1 MKKGSGV
8 LAVML
13 CVAMLACACVAPE
26 SSENK
31 EPESSDNKQQV
42 EEKEYQGKL
51 DQIEPSAYDNVEG
64 LHLEAGS
71 YISIIGKAE
80 EGQYWNEV
88 KRGVDQAAADINDYL
103 GYEGKDKVKV
113 TYSAPETE
121 DNVDEQVNILDE
133 ELARY
138 PIAVGISITDANACE
153 VQFDLAAENDI
164 PVVAYDSGSA
174 YQGLMAT
181 VSTDNAAAARE
192 AATKLAKLIGDSGE
206 IILFVNDSKS
216 KTSLDREN
224 AFREEIQNNHPNI
237 TIVESYHLDQL
248 EDMQK
253 IVADEINAGTYQIDE
268 ESAEAES
275 DVQIAPADITEEDV
289 IDYVLAKHPDIKG
302 CFASNAPTVKKAI
315 AGLERAEADDVMVVG
330 FDADEEEKKALSDG
344 RIEGLIVQNP
354 FGMGYATVVAAA
366 RAALDMGNEAFV
378 NTGYT
383 WVTADNLEDESI
395 QKMLY

>member
-1 MKKGSGV
+1 MKKSSSV

-13 CVAMLACACVAPE
+13 CVAMLACACAAPE

-88 KRGVDQAAADINDYL
+88 KKGVDQAAADINEYL

-164 PVVAYDSGSA
+164 PVVAYDSGSD

-192 AATKLAKLIGDSGE
+192 AATRLAELIGDSGE
-206 IILFVNDSKS
+206 VVLFVNDSKS

-383 WVTADNLEDESI
+383 WVTADNLEDENI

>member
-1 MKKGSGV
+1 MKKSSSV

-13 CVAMLACACVAPE
+13 CVAMLACACAAPE

-88 KRGVDQAAADINDYL
+88 KKGVDQAAADINEYL

>member
-88 KRGVDQAAADINDYL
+88 KKGVDQAAADINEYL

-113 TYSAPETE
+113 TYSGPETE

-164 PVVAYDSGSA
+164 PVVAYDSGSD

-383 WVTADNLEDESI
+383 WVTADNLEDENI

>member
-1 MKKGSGV
+1 MKKSSSV

-13 CVAMLACACVAPE
+13 CVAMLACACAAPE

-344 RIEGLIVQNP
+344 RVEGLIVQNP

-395 QKMLY
+395 QKTLY

>member
-1 MKKGSGV
+1 MKKGGNV

-13 CVAMLACACVAPE
+13 CVAMLACACAAPE

-88 KRGVDQAAADINDYL
+88 KKGVDQAAADINEYL

-113 TYSAPETE
+113 TYSGPETE

-164 PVVAYDSGSA
+164 PVVAYDSGSD

-344 RIEGLIVQNP
+344 RVEGLIVQNP
-354 FGMGYATVVAAA
+354 FGMGYATVVATA

>member
-1 MKKGSGV
+1 MKKSSSV

-13 CVAMLACACVAPE
+13 CVAMLACACAAPE

-378 NTGYT
+378 NTGYI

-395 QKMLY
+395 QKTLY

>member
-1 MKKGSGV
+1 MKKGSSV
-8 LAVML
+8 LVVML
-13 CVAMLACACVAPE
+13 CVAMLACACAAPE

-88 KRGVDQAAADINDYL
+88 KKGVDQAAADINEYL

-113 TYSAPETE
+113 TYSGPETE

-164 PVVAYDSGSA
+164 PVVAYDSGSD

-181 VSTDNAAAARE
+181 VSTDNAVAARE
-192 AATKLAKLIGDSGE
+192 AATRLAELIGDSGE
-206 IILFVNDSKS
+206 VILFVNNSKS

-224 AFREEIQNNHPNI
+224 AFKEEIQNNHPNI
-237 TIVESYHLDQL
+237 TIVESYHLDRL

-330 FDADEEEKKALSDG
+330 FDADEEEMKALSDG
-344 RIEGLIVQNP
+344 RIDGLIVQNP

>member
-13 CVAMLACACVAPE
+13 CVAMLACACAAPE

-88 KRGVDQAAADINDYL
+88 KKGVDQAAADINEYL

-113 TYSAPETE
+113 TYSGPETE

>member
-1 MKKGSGV
+1 MKKGSSV

-13 CVAMLACACVAPE
+13 CVAMLACACAAPE

-88 KRGVDQAAADINDYL
+88 KKGVDQAAADINEYL

-113 TYSAPETE
+113 TYSGPETE

-164 PVVAYDSGSA
+164 PVVAYDSGSD

-192 AATKLAKLIGDSGE
+192 AATRLAELIGDSGE
-206 IILFVNDSKS
+206 VVLFVNDSKS

-383 WVTADNLEDESI
+383 WVTADNLEDENI

>member
-13 CVAMLACACVAPE
+13 CVAMLACACAAPE

-383 WVTADNLEDESI
+383 WVTADNLEDENI

>member
-1 MKKGSGV
+1 MKKGSSV

-13 CVAMLACACVAPE
+13 CVAMLACACAAPE

-88 KRGVDQAAADINDYL
+88 KKGVDQATADINEYL

-113 TYSAPETE
+113 TYSGPETE

-164 PVVAYDSGSA
+164 PVVAYDSGSD

-192 AATKLAKLIGDSGE
+192 AATRLAELIGDSGE
-206 IILFVNDSKS
+206 VVLFVNDSKS

-268 ESAEAES
+268 ESAEVES

-383 WVTADNLEDESI
+383 WVTADNLEDENI

>member
-1 MKKGSGV
+1 MKKSSSV

-13 CVAMLACACVAPE
+13 CVAMLACACAAPE

-395 QKMLY
+395 QKTLY

>member
-1 MKKGSGV
+1 MKKSSSV

-13 CVAMLACACVAPE
+13 CVAMLACACAAPE

-330 FDADEEEKKALSDG
+330 FDADEEEMKALSDG
-344 RIEGLIVQNP
+344 RIDGLIVQNP

>member
-1 MKKGSGV
+1 MKKSSSV

-13 CVAMLACACVAPE
+13 CVAMLACACAAPE

-224 AFREEIQNNHPNI
+224 AFGEEIQNNHPNI

-395 QKMLY
+395 QKTLY

>member
-1 MKKGSGV
+1 MKKSSSV

-13 CVAMLACACVAPE
+13 CVAMLACACAAPE

-164 PVVAYDSGSA
+164 PVVAYDSGSD

-383 WVTADNLEDESI
+383 WVTADNLEDENI

>member
-1 MKKGSGV
+1 MKKGSSV

-13 CVAMLACACVAPE
+13 CVAMLACACAAPE

-88 KRGVDQAAADINDYL
+88 KKGVDQAAADINEYL

-113 TYSAPETE
+113 TYSGPETE

-164 PVVAYDSGSA
+164 PVVAYDSGSD

-181 VSTDNAAAARE
+181 VSTDNAVAARE
-192 AATKLAKLIGDSGE
+192 AATRLAELIGDSGE
-206 IILFVNDSKS
+206 VILFVNDSKS

-224 AFREEIQNNHPNI
+224 AFKEEIQNNHPNI

-330 FDADEEEKKALSDG
+330 FDADEEEMKALSDG
-344 RIEGLIVQNP
+344 RIDGLIVQNP

-366 RAALDMGNEAFV
+366 RAALDMGNEVFV

-383 WVTADNLEDESI
+383 WVTADNLEDENI

>member
-1 MKKGSGV
+1 MKKSSSV

-13 CVAMLACACVAPE
+13 CVAMLACACAAPE

-88 KRGVDQAAADINDYL
+88 KKGVDQAAADINEYL

-113 TYSAPETE
+113 TYSGPETE

-164 PVVAYDSGSA
+164 PVVAYDSGSD

-181 VSTDNAAAARE
+181 VSTDNAVAARE
-192 AATKLAKLIGDSGE
+192 AATRLAELIGDSGE
-206 IILFVNDSKS
+206 VILFVNNSKS

-224 AFREEIQNNHPNI
+224 AFKEEIQNNHPNI

-395 QKMLY
+395 QKTLY

>member
-1 MKKGSGV
+1 MKKGSSV

-13 CVAMLACACVAPE
+13 CVAMLACACAAPE

-88 KRGVDQAAADINDYL
+88 KKGVDQAAADINEYL

-113 TYSAPETE
+113 TYSGPETE

-164 PVVAYDSGSA
+164 PVVAYDSGSD

-181 VSTDNAAAARE
+181 VSTDNAVAARE
-192 AATKLAKLIGDSGE
+192 AATRLAELIGDSGE
-206 IILFVNDSKS
+206 VILFVNDSKS

-224 AFREEIQNNHPNI
+224 AFKEEIQNNHPNI

-268 ESAEAES
+268 ESAEAKS

-330 FDADEEEKKALSDG
+330 FDADEEEMKALSDG
-344 RIEGLIVQNP
+344 RIDGLIVQNP

-366 RAALDMGNEAFV
+366 RAALDMGNEVFV

>member
-88 KRGVDQAAADINDYL
+88 KKGVDQAAADINEYL

-113 TYSAPETE
+113 TYSGPETE

-164 PVVAYDSGSA
+164 PVVAYESGSD

-192 AATKLAKLIGDSGE
+192 AATRLAELIGDSGE
-206 IILFVNDSKS
+206 VVLFVNDSKS

-383 WVTADNLEDESI
+383 WVTADNLEDENI

>member
-1 MKKGSGV
+1 MKKSSSV

-13 CVAMLACACVAPE
+13 CVAMLACACAAPE

-71 YISIIGKAE
+71 YISIIGKTE

-164 PVVAYDSGSA
+164 PVVAYDSGSD

-344 RIEGLIVQNP
+344 RVEGLIVQNP
-354 FGMGYATVVAAA
+354 FGMGYATVVATA

>member
-192 AATKLAKLIGDSGE
+192 AATRLAELIGDSGE
-206 IILFVNDSKS
+206 VVLFVNDSKS

-302 CFASNAPTVKKAI
+302 CFASNAPTVEKAI

-383 WVTADNLEDESI
+383 WVTADNLEDENI

>member
-88 KRGVDQAAADINDYL
+88 KKGVDQAAADINEYL

-164 PVVAYDSGSA
+164 PVVAYDSGSD

-395 QKMLY
+395 QKTLY

>member
-1 MKKGSGV
+1 MKKGSSV

-13 CVAMLACACVAPE
+13 CVAMLACACAAPE

-88 KRGVDQAAADINDYL
+88 KKGVDQAAADINEYL

-113 TYSAPETE
+113 TYSGPETE

>member
-1 MKKGSGV
+1 MKKSSSV

-13 CVAMLACACVAPE
+13 CVAMLACACAAPE

>member
-1 MKKGSGV
+1 M
-8 LAVML
+8 
-13 CVAMLACACVAPE
+13 
-26 SSENK
+26 
-31 EPESSDNKQQV
+31 
-42 EEKEYQGKL
+42 
-51 DQIEPSAYDNVEG
+51 
-64 LHLEAGS
+64 
-71 YISIIGKAE
+71 
-80 EGQYWNEV
+80 
-88 KRGVDQAAADINDYL
+88 
-103 GYEGKDKVKV
+103 
-113 TYSAPETE
+113 
-121 DNVDEQVNILDE
+121 
-133 ELARY
+133 
-138 PIAVGISITDANACE
+138 GISITDANACE

-164 PVVAYDSGSA
+164 PVVAYDSGSD

-344 RIEGLIVQNP
+344 RVEGLIVQNP
-354 FGMGYATVVAAA
+354 FGMGYATVVATA

>member
-1 MKKGSGV
+1 MKKGSSV

-13 CVAMLACACVAPE
+13 CVAMLACACAAPE

-42 EEKEYQGKL
+42 EEKEYQEKL

-88 KRGVDQAAADINDYL
+88 KKGVDQAAADINEYL

-113 TYSAPETE
+113 TYSGPETE

-164 PVVAYDSGSA
+164 PVVAYDSGSD

-181 VSTDNAAAARE
+181 VSTDNAVAARE
-192 AATKLAKLIGDSGE
+192 AATRLAELIGDSGE
-206 IILFVNDSKS
+206 VILFVNDSKS

-224 AFREEIQNNHPNI
+224 AFKEEIQNNHPNI

-268 ESAEAES
+268 ESAEAKS

-330 FDADEEEKKALSDG
+330 FDADEEEMKALSDG
-344 RIEGLIVQNP
+344 RIDGLIVQNP

-395 QKMLY
+395 QKM

>member
-13 CVAMLACACVAPE
+13 CVAMLACACAAPE

-113 TYSAPETE
+113 TYSGPETE

-395 QKMLY
+395 QKTLY

>member
-1 MKKGSGV
+1 MKKSSSV

-13 CVAMLACACVAPE
+13 CVAMLACACAAPE

-315 AGLERAEADDVMVVG
+315 AGLERAEAYDVMVVG

-395 QKMLY
+395 QKTLY

>member
-1 MKKGSGV
+1 MKKGSSV

-13 CVAMLACACVAPE
+13 CVAMLACACAAPE

-88 KRGVDQAAADINDYL
+88 KKGVDQAAADINEYL

-113 TYSAPETE
+113 TYSGPETE

-164 PVVAYDSGSA
+164 PVVAYDSGSD

-192 AATKLAKLIGDSGE
+192 AATRLAELIGDSGE
-206 IILFVNDSKS
+206 VVLFVNDSKS

>member
-1 MKKGSGV
+1 MKKGSSV

-13 CVAMLACACVAPE
+13 CVAMLACACAAPE

-88 KRGVDQAAADINDYL
+88 KKGVDQAAADINEYL

-113 TYSAPETE
+113 TYSGPETE

-164 PVVAYDSGSA
+164 PVVAYDSGSD

-181 VSTDNAAAARE
+181 VSTDNAVAARE
-192 AATKLAKLIGDSGE
+192 AATRLAELIGDSGE
-206 IILFVNDSKS
+206 VILFVNDSKS

-224 AFREEIQNNHPNI
+224 AFKEEIQNNHPNI

-330 FDADEEEKKALSDG
+330 FDADEEEMKALSDG
-344 RIEGLIVQNP
+344 RIDGLIVENP
-354 FGMGYATVVAAA
+354 FGVGYATVVAAA
-366 RAALDMGNEAFV
+366 RAALDMGNEVFV

-383 WVTADNLEDESI
+383 WVTADNLEDENI

>member
-1 MKKGSGV
+1 MKKSSSV

-13 CVAMLACACVAPE
+13 CVAMLACACAAPE

-88 KRGVDQAAADINDYL
+88 KKGVDQAAADINDYL

>member
-1 MKKGSGV
+1 MKKSSSV

-13 CVAMLACACVAPE
+13 CVAMLACACAAPE

-71 YISIIGKAE
+71 YISIIGKTE

-103 GYEGKDKVKV
+103 GYDGKDKVKV

-164 PVVAYDSGSA
+164 PVVAYDSGSD

-181 VSTDNAAAARE
+181 VSTDNAVAARE
-192 AATKLAKLIGDSGE
+192 AATRLAELIGDSGE
-206 IILFVNDSKS
+206 VVLFVNDSKS

-224 AFREEIQNNHPNI
+224 AFKEEIQNNHPNI

-330 FDADEEEKKALSDG
+330 FDADEEEMKALSDG
-344 RIEGLIVQNP
+344 RIDGLIVQNP

-366 RAALDMGNEAFV
+366 RAALDMGNEVFV

>member
-88 KRGVDQAAADINDYL
+88 KKGVDQAAADINEYL

-113 TYSAPETE
+113 TYSGPETE

-164 PVVAYDSGSA
+164 PVVAYDSGSD

-192 AATKLAKLIGDSGE
+192 AATRLAELIGDSGE
-206 IILFVNDSKS
+206 VVLFVNDSKS

-344 RIEGLIVQNP
+344 RIDGLIVQNP

-383 WVTADNLEDESI
+383 WVTADNLEDENI

>member
-164 PVVAYDSGSA
+164 PVVAYDSGSD

-192 AATKLAKLIGDSGE
+192 AATRLAELIGDSGE
-206 IILFVNDSKS
+206 VVLFVNDSKS

>member
-1 MKKGSGV
+1 MKKSSSV

-13 CVAMLACACVAPE
+13 CVAMLACACAAPE

-224 AFREEIQNNHPNI
+224 AFREEILNNHPNI

>member
-1 MKKGSGV
+1 MKKGSSV

-13 CVAMLACACVAPE
+13 CVAMLACACAAPE

-88 KRGVDQAAADINDYL
+88 KKGVDQAAADINEYL

-113 TYSAPETE
+113 TYSGPETE

-164 PVVAYDSGSA
+164 PVVAYDSGSD

-181 VSTDNAAAARE
+181 VSTDNAVAARE
-192 AATKLAKLIGDSGE
+192 AATRLAELIGDSGE
-206 IILFVNDSKS
+206 VILFVNDSKS

-224 AFREEIQNNHPNI
+224 AFKEEIQNNHPNI

-268 ESAEAES
+268 ESAEAKS

-330 FDADEEEKKALSDG
+330 FDADEEEMKALSDG
-344 RIEGLIVQNP
+344 RIDGLIVQNP

-366 RAALDMGNEAFV
+366 RAALDMGNEVFV

-383 WVTADNLEDESI
+383 WVTADNLEDENI

>member
-1 MKKGSGV
+1 MKKSSSV

-13 CVAMLACACVAPE
+13 CVAMLACACAAPE

-164 PVVAYDSGSA
+164 PVVAYDSGSD

-192 AATKLAKLIGDSGE
+192 AATRLAELIGDSGE
-206 IILFVNDSKS
+206 VVLFVNDSKS

>member
-13 CVAMLACACVAPE
+13 CVAMLACACAAPE

>member
-1 MKKGSGV
+1 MKKSSSV

-13 CVAMLACACVAPE
+13 CVAMLACACAAPE

-88 KRGVDQAAADINDYL
+88 KKGVDQAAADINEYL

-113 TYSAPETE
+113 TYSGPETE

-164 PVVAYDSGSA
+164 PVVAYDSGSD

-181 VSTDNAAAARE
+181 VSTDNAVAARE
-192 AATKLAKLIGDSGE
+192 AATRLAELIGDSGE
-206 IILFVNDSKS
+206 VILFVNDSKS

-224 AFREEIQNNHPNI
+224 AFKEEIQNNHPNI

-330 FDADEEEKKALSDG
+330 FDADEEEMKALSDG
-344 RIEGLIVQNP
+344 RIDGLIVQNP

>member
-13 CVAMLACACVAPE
+13 CVAMLACACAAPE

-88 KRGVDQAAADINDYL
+88 KKGVDQAAADINEYL

-113 TYSAPETE
+113 TYSGPETE

-164 PVVAYDSGSA
+164 PVVAYDSGSD

-192 AATKLAKLIGDSGE
+192 AATRLAELIGDSGE
-206 IILFVNDSKS
+206 VVLFVNDSKS

-383 WVTADNLEDESI
+383 WVTADNLEDENI